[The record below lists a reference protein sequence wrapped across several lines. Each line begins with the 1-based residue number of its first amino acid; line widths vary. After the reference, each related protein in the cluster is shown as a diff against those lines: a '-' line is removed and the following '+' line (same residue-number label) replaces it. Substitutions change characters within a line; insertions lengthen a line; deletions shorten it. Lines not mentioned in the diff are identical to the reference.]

1 MTYSRVFNYCD
12 YVTLFFTEETASDN
26 YQYYEF
32 DIPNHGLQASRSRG
46 PMCTIQVASGNCNY
60 DQIDKFNTLAFQ
72 LVSGS
77 VNGFTVTDGV
87 DIISDEEPAHDFGS
101 DIPPISG
108 PTIGICQE
116 NTEIAGGEIHPTG
129 EYLIS
134 GGIPH
139 KLRIKITSV
148 ADKWTEEIHGVD
160 RHFYDV
166 VVPAPKQLVATMVL
180 KFTYYDAVES
190 AVNMHDHQNY
200 RFI

>member
-1 MTYSRVFNYCD
+1 MTSSRVLNTCD
-12 YVTLFFTEETASDN
+12 YVTLLFTEETASDN
-26 YQYYEF
+26 KQYYEF
-32 DIPNHGLQASRSRG
+32 DIPNYGFQASRSRG
-46 PMCTIQVASGNCNY
+46 PMCTIQVASGSCNY
-60 DQIDKFNTLAFQ
+60 DQEDKHNTLAFQ

-87 DIISDEEPAHDFGS
+87 QIIEDAAHDFG
-101 DIPPISG
+101 DDLAPISG
-108 PTIGICQE
+108 PTIAICQE
-116 NTEIAGGEIHPTG
+116 DTEVGGGELHNTG

-148 ADKWTEEIHGVD
+148 ADKYTEEIHGAD
-160 RHFYDV
+160 KHFYDV
-166 VVPAPKQLVATMVL
+166 VVPAPQDLVATMVL
-180 KFTYYDAVES
+180 KFTYYDAVAS

>member
-1 MTYSRVFNYCD
+1 MTSSRVLNICD

-26 YQYYEF
+26 KQYYEF
-32 DIPNHGLQASRSRG
+32 DIPNYGLQASRSRG
-46 PMCTIQVASGNCNY
+46 PMCTIQVASGSCNY
-60 DQIDKFNTLAFQ
+60 DTEDKHNTLAFQ

-87 DIISDEEPAHDFGS
+87 DIIKDEDTAHDFG
-101 DIPPISG
+101 DDLAPISG
-108 PTIGICQE
+108 PTIAICQE
-116 NTEIAGGEIHPTG
+116 DTEIGGGELHNTG

-134 GGIPH
+134 GGVPQ

-148 ADKWTEEIHGVD
+148 ADTWTEEIHGVD

-166 VVPAPKQLVATMVL
+166 VVPAPQDLVATMVL
-180 KFTYYDAVES
+180 KFTYYDAVAS

>member
-1 MTYSRVFNYCD
+1 
-12 YVTLFFTEETASDN
+12 
-26 YQYYEF
+26 
-32 DIPNHGLQASRSRG
+32 
-46 PMCTIQVASGNCNY
+46 MCTIQVASGSCNY
-60 DQIDKFNTLAFQ
+60 DQEDKHNTLAFQ

-87 DIISDEEPAHDFGS
+87 QIIEDAAHDFG
-101 DIPPISG
+101 DDLAPISG
-108 PTIGICQE
+108 PTIAICQE
-116 NTEIAGGEIHPTG
+116 DTEVGGGELHNTG

-148 ADKWTEEIHGVD
+148 ADKYTEEIHGAD
-160 RHFYDV
+160 KHFYDV
-166 VVPAPKQLVATMVL
+166 VVPAPQDLVATMVL
-180 KFTYYDAVES
+180 KFTYYDAVAS

>member
-1 MTYSRVFNYCD
+1 
-12 YVTLFFTEETASDN
+12 
-26 YQYYEF
+26 
-32 DIPNHGLQASRSRG
+32 
-46 PMCTIQVASGNCNY
+46 MCTIQVASGSCNY
-60 DQIDKFNTLAFQ
+60 DQEDKHNTLAFQ

-87 DIISDEEPAHDFGS
+87 QIIEDAAHDFG
-101 DIPPISG
+101 DDLAPISG
-108 PTIGICQE
+108 PTIAICQE
-116 NTEIAGGEIHPTG
+116 DTEVGGGELHNTG

-180 KFTYYDAVES
+180 KFTYYDAVAS

>member
-1 MTYSRVFNYCD
+1 MTSSRVFNYCD

-26 YQYYEF
+26 KQYYEF
-32 DIPNHGLQASRSRG
+32 DIPNYCLQASRSRG
-46 PMCTIQVASGNCNY
+46 PMCTIQVASGSCNY
-60 DQIDKFNTLAFQ
+60 DQEDKHNTIAFQ

-87 DIISDEEPAHDFGS
+87 QIIEDAAHDFG
-101 DIPPISG
+101 DDLAPISG
-108 PTIGICQE
+108 PTIAICQE
-116 NTEIAGGEIHPTG
+116 DTEIGGGELHNTG

-148 ADKWTEEIHGVD
+148 ADKYTEEIHGAD
-160 RHFYDV
+160 KHFYDV
-166 VVPAPKQLVATMVL
+166 VVPAPQDLVATMVL
-180 KFTYYDAVES
+180 KFTYYDAVAS